1 MKFGDEY
8 IILSEDQF
16 TDDIV
21 NNIQKNLEFCQG
33 LGFRDIVYIPYCICL
48 ISKYPY
54 IKELENCLNTI
65 YRIMTKEPEKLT
77 FEINEL
83 IMYLIH
89 SIPIPIKNMKIR
101 FYIPYNDTKMEL
113 LCPKVDDVS
122 IMNST
127 FTSLFDY
134 LSIDNIILVFRLLL
148 SEKKILFVHDD
159 YTELTNIT
167 NSFISLLYPFKWVHT
182 YIPIMSDQMLKYL
195 ETFLPFLNGIHS
207 SLMKF
212 VEDIFREGEVE
223 ESDEVFLVYIHKDS
237 LGEITLS
244 STLRKSKVKLSKYV
258 QNNVLPLPFEKDLK
272 AKLKS
277 IESQRK
283 SLKRE
288 SKSNYSE
295 SHALLENKMRDAFIE
310 IFVKMFHDYE
320 KYVGILDDDVIFN
333 KVLFMNNINKDEKFY
348 DEFIDCQL
356 FQQFTQNLLK
366 DNFSYFNKKIK
377 ESKEK
382 DKEKDKKKKDKK
394 GDKDNRSSNIKQ
406 ENLYIARPDYLGIKE
421 NDKNVIE
428 KTLKDNYKMD
438 KKEKGEIKNRILEKV
453 NDINPEKYI
462 NSNCLIYI
470 TPEKKDANKEEEN
483 KSNLLTLK
491 GDNKSLFKKG
501 ALLAGGEL
509 TEKQIDRIKDDIKD
523 FVVKIFKS
531 EIKSADEKALKAEI
545 FRNLETSFGRAFFVS
560 LISNNSTNII
570 SLQNNSFILL
580 RDIINN
586 ILASIVTMAETDQ
599 LIEEVVILIRS
610 TKYYESEG
618 TKKDDK
624 KKSSKKQHETLFKNM
639 KKKFQTVTIINQKNF
654 WQKWYELDLKKLA
667 QEEEPDDQT
676 KSKLIENI
684 CKEMFEFDISKTI
697 IKNVCDNINKS
708 SFEEGSEMHELTKKK
723 YIDLISHTNYIS
735 QAK

>member
-1 MKFGDEY
+1 
-8 IILSEDQF
+8 
-16 TDDIV
+16 
-21 NNIQKNLEFCQG
+21 
-33 LGFRDIVYIPYCICL
+33 
-48 ISKYPY
+48 
-54 IKELENCLNTI
+54 
-65 YRIMTKEPEKLT
+65 
-77 FEINEL
+77 
-83 IMYLIH
+83 
-89 SIPIPIKNMKIR
+89 
-101 FYIPYNDTKMEL
+101 
-113 LCPKVDDVS
+113 
-122 IMNST
+122 
-127 FTSLFDY
+127 
-134 LSIDNIILVFRLLL
+134 
-148 SEKKILFVHDD
+148 
-159 YTELTNIT
+159 
-167 NSFISLLYPFKWVHT
+167 
-182 YIPIMSDQMLKYL
+182 MSDQMLKYL

>member
-586 ILASIVTMAETDQ
+586 ILASIVTMAETEQ